1 MKAYCNLNL
10 SCFLLLFTAFFS
22 HVAAQAGP
30 TIANILNLSSE
41 LLGTLLSLFSVL
53 NFPPKKHPLSLD
65 VAIQFVGAQTRPGAL
80 SGECAYF
87 EGGQLQAEGY
97 NTTAIKNIICQADH
111 VFSPDNL
118 PSIEQ
123 TRNLTIQ
130 YSSWIWIFQAIG
142 DLQNDKNRLK
152 KLCSLID
159 VPSAYAIG
167 QNGTLVKNVICS
179 VANGAPLPTVPLP
192 VYEKE

>member
-41 LLGTLLSLFSVL
+41 LL
-53 NFPPKKHPLSLD
+53 
-65 VAIQFVGAQTRPGAL
+65 AIQFVGAQTRPGAL

-111 VFSPDNL
+111 VFSTDNL